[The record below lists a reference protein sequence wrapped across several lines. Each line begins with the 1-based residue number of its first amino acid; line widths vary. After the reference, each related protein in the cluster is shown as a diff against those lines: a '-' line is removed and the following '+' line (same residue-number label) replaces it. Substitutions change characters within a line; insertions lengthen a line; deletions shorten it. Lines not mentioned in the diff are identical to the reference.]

1 MRSFHTQFAP
11 GLLALLPVLGRGG
24 LLACSLALAAALSG
38 CGAMS
43 AVVSMSKDLFSD
55 APKPVPP
62 EWKSVVVTASEDANQ
77 NSPVAMDL
85 VFVKD
90 QAMLTALLATPSN
103 KWFATRSDIR
113 RSFGESVDVTSL
125 ELMPAQSF
133 QLNGKALAAN
143 RALAAFVFADYPGPG
158 EHRERLQMA
167 TSGYVVHL
175 GAKGFKVAEVKV
187 P

>member
-1 MRSFHTQFAP
+1 MLFHVQGGRCPPTAWLVLARFAW
-11 GLLALLPVLGRGG
+11 LTLVLASVGG
-24 LLACSLALAAALSG
+24 LSG
-38 CGAMS
+38 CGAVS
-43 AVVSMSKDLFSD
+43 GVVSMSKELFSD
-55 APKPVPP
+55 APKPAPP
-62 EWKSVVVTASEDANQ
+62 EWKSVVVTASDDANQ

-90 QAMLTALLATPSN
+90 QAMLTALLTTPSN

-113 RSFGESVDVTSL
+113 RSFGESLDVTSL
-125 ELMPAQSF
+125 ELMPTQSI
-133 QLNGKALAAN
+133 QLNGKAMSGT

-167 TSGYVVHL
+167 TTGYVVNL